1 MFSFFKKSKTN
12 FENLQIDFHNH
23 ILPGIDDGAKDANDS
38 YNLRIGLQ
46 ERGFEKCVYT
56 PHIYTEIHPNNPE
69 SISNAYNTLFQDT
82 TYSDAF
88 KSDRFAAEY
97 MIDENF
103 KDALNNNK
111 SLLCI
116 KDKKVLIE
124 FSTLQLPF
132 FAEETIFNLR
142 LLGYTP
148 IIAHPERYNYMFN
161 NTTSNLTYTQLKDM
175 GCEFQLNLLSLVG
188 MYGNI
193 SKQASI
199 YLLKNQLYDYAA
211 TDVHNSMHLR
221 FLDKLIQSSVW
232 NKWSKYPFK
241 NQNLI

>member
-23 ILPGIDDGAKDANDS
+23 ILPGIDDGAKDVSDS

-46 ERGFEKCVYT
+46 ERGFERCVYT
-56 PHIYTEIHPNNPE
+56 PHIYSEIHPNNPE
-69 SISNAYNTLFQDT
+69 TISNAYHTLFENS
-82 TYSDAF
+82 TYSNAF
-88 KSDRFAAEY
+88 KNDSFAAEY

-103 KDALNNNK
+103 KDALNSNNP
-111 SLLCI
+111 LLCI

-148 IIAHPERYNYMFN
+148 IIAHPERYNYMHKNANSGLTFN
-161 NTTSNLTYTQLKDM
+161 QLKDM
-175 GCEFQLNLLSLVG
+175 GCEFQLNLLSIVG
-188 MYGNI
+188 MYGEL
-193 SKQASI
+193 SKEIAI
-199 YLLKNQLYDYAA
+199 YLLKYDFYDYAA
-211 TDVHNSMHLR
+211 TDVHNTFHIR
-221 FLDKLIQSSVW
+221 HLDKLIQSTIW

>member
-1 MFSFFKKSKTN
+1 MFSFFIKSNTN
-12 FENLQIDFHNH
+12 FEHLHIDFHNH
-23 ILPGIDDGAKDANDS
+23 ILPGIDDGAKDVNDS

-46 ERGFEKCVYT
+46 ERGFERCLYT
-56 PHIYTEIHPNNPE
+56 PHIYTEIHPNTPE
-69 SISNAYNTLFQDT
+69 TISNSYNTLFENC
-82 TYSDAF
+82 TYSNAF
-88 KSDRFAAEY
+88 KSDSFAAEY

-103 KDALNNNK
+103 KNALNSNNP
-111 SLLCI
+111 LLCI

-175 GCEFQLNLLSLVG
+175 GCDFQLNLLSLMG
-188 MYGNI
+188 MYGDI

-199 YLLKNQLYDYAA
+199 YLLNKQFYDYAA

-221 FLDKLIQSSVW
+221 YLDKLIQSSIW

>member
-12 FENLQIDFHNH
+12 FENLHIDLHNH

-38 YNLRIGLQ
+38 YDLRIGLQ
-46 ERGFEKCVYT
+46 ERGFEKCIYT
-56 PHIYTEIHPNNPE
+56 PHIYTEIHPNTPE
-69 SISNAYNTLFQDT
+69 SISNAYNTLLENS

-88 KSDRFAAEY
+88 KRDRYAAEY

-103 KDALNNNK
+103 KNAINSNND
-111 SLLCI
+111 LLCI

-124 FSTLQLPF
+124 FSTLQFPF
-132 FAEETIFNLR
+132 FADEAIFNLR

-148 IIAHPERYNYMFN
+148 IIAHPERCNYMYKNTNSGLTFN
-161 NTTSNLTYTQLKDM
+161 QLKDM

-188 MYGNI
+188 MYGEI

-211 TDVHNSMHLR
+211 SDVHNNMHLR
-221 FLDKLIQSSVW
+221 YLDNLIHSNIW

>member
-12 FENLQIDFHNH
+12 FEHLQIDFHNH
-23 ILPGIDDGAKDANDS
+23 ILPAIDDGAKDANDS
-38 YNLRIGLQ
+38 YHLRIGLQ
-46 ERGFEKCVYT
+46 ERGFEKCIYT
-56 PHIYTEIHPNNPE
+56 PHIYTEIHPNTLE
-69 SISNAYNTLFQDT
+69 SISNTYNSLFQNT
-82 TYSDAF
+82 TYSNAF
-88 KSDRFAAEY
+88 KKDSFAAEY

-103 KDALNNNK
+103 KNALNSNNP
-111 SLLCI
+111 LLCI

-148 IIAHPERYNYMFN
+148 IIAHPERYNYMHKNTNSGLTFN
-161 NTTSNLTYTQLKDM
+161 QLKDM

-188 MYGNI
+188 MYGELSKDI
-193 SKQASI
+193 SI
-199 YLLKNQLYDYAA
+199 HLLNKLMYDYAS
-211 TDVHNSMHLR
+211 TDLHNFLHLR
-221 FLDKLIQSSVW
+221 NLDILIQSSIW
-232 NKWSKYPFK
+232 NKYCKYPFK

>member
-12 FENLQIDFHNH
+12 FEHLKIDFHNH
-23 ILPGIDDGAKDANDS
+23 ILPGIDDGAEDADDS
-38 YNLRIGLQ
+38 YHLRIGLQ
-46 ERGFEKCVYT
+46 ERGFEKCIYT
-56 PHIYTEIHPNNPE
+56 PHIYTEIHPNTPA
-69 SISNAYNTLFQDT
+69 SISNAYNTLFQNT

-88 KSDRFAAEY
+88 KSDSFAAEY

-103 KDALNNNK
+103 KNELNNNNP
-111 SLLCI
+111 LMCI

-161 NTTSNLTYTQLKDM
+161 NPNSNLTYTQLKDM

-188 MYGNI
+188 MYGDI
-193 SKQASI
+193 SKQAAI
-199 YLLKNQLYDYAA
+199 YLLKNQFYDYTA

-221 FLDKLIQSSVW
+221 YLDKLMHSFIW

>member
-12 FENLQIDFHNH
+12 FEHLQIDFHNH

-46 ERGFEKCVYT
+46 ERGFEKSVYT
-56 PHIYTEIHPNNPE
+56 PHIYTEIHPNNPA
-69 SISNAYNTLFQDT
+69 SISNAYNTLFQNS
-82 TYSDAF
+82 TYSNAF
-88 KSDRFAAEY
+88 KNDSFAAEY

-103 KDALNNNK
+103 KNALNGNIP
-111 SLLCI
+111 LLCI

-148 IIAHPERYNYMFN
+148 IIAHPERYHYMFN
-161 NTTSNLTYTQLKDM
+161 NTNSNLTYTQLKDM
-175 GCEFQLNLLSLVG
+175 GCELQLNLLSLVG
-188 MYGNI
+188 MYGDI
-193 SKQASI
+193 SKQASM

-221 FLDKLIQSSVW
+221 YLDKLIQSSIW

>member
-12 FENLQIDFHNH
+12 FEHLQIDFHNH

-56 PHIYTEIHPNNPE
+56 PHIYTEIHPNTPA
-69 SISNAYNTLFQDT
+69 SISNAYNTLFQNS
-82 TYSDAF
+82 TYSNAF
-88 KSDRFAAEY
+88 KNDSFAAEY

-103 KDALNNNK
+103 KNALNSNNP
-111 SLLCI
+111 LLCI

-148 IIAHPERYNYMFN
+148 IIAHPERYNFMFN
-161 NTTSNLTYTQLKDM
+161 NTNTNITYTQLKDM
-175 GCEFQLNLLSLVG
+175 GCEFQLNLLTLVG
-188 MYGNI
+188 MYGDI
-193 SKQASI
+193 SKKASI

-211 TDVHNSMHLR
+211 TDVHNSMHLKY
-221 FLDKLIQSSVW
+221 LDKLIYSAIW
-232 NKWSKYPFK
+232 NKYCKYPFN

>member
-1 MFSFFKKSKTN
+1 MLSFFKKSKTN
-12 FENLQIDFHNH
+12 FEHLQIDFHNH

-38 YNLRIGLQ
+38 YHLRIGLH
-46 ERGFEKCVYT
+46 ERGFERCVYT
-56 PHIYTEIHPNNPE
+56 PHIYTEIHPNTPA
-69 SISNAYNTLFQDT
+69 SISNAYNTQFQNT
-82 TYSDAF
+82 IYSDAF
-88 KSDRFAAEY
+88 KNDSFAAEY

-103 KDALNNNK
+103 KNALK
-111 SLLCI
+111 SKEPLLCI

-148 IIAHPERYNYMFN
+148 IIAHPERYNYIFN
-161 NTTSNLTYTQLKDM
+161 NSNSSLTYTQLKDM

-188 MYGNI
+188 MYGDI
-193 SKQASI
+193 SKKASI
-199 YLLKNQLYDYAA
+199 YLLKKQFYDYAA
-211 TDVHNSMHLR
+211 TDVHNSMHLTY
-221 FLDKLIQSSVW
+221 LDNLLHSSIW
-232 NKWSKYPFK
+232 NKYCKYPFI

>member
-1 MFSFFKKSKTN
+1 MFSFFKKSNTN

-23 ILPGIDDGAKDANDS
+23 ILPGIDDGAKDTSDS
-38 YNLRIGLQ
+38 SNLRAAIQ
-46 ERGFEKCVYT
+46 ELGFEKSIYT
-56 PHIYTEIHPNNPE
+56 PHIYTEIHPNTPKT
-69 SISNAYNTLFQDT
+69 ISNAYSTLFENKT
-82 TYSDAF
+82 FSNAF
-88 KSDRFAAEY
+88 KNDTYAAEY

-103 KDALNNNK
+103 KNAIHSNNP
-111 SLLCI
+111 LLCI

-148 IIAHPERYNYMFN
+148 IIAHPERYNYMYKNANSGLTFN
-161 NTTSNLTYTQLKDM
+161 QLKDM

-188 MYGNI
+188 MYGDLSKDI
-193 SKQASI
+193 SI
-199 YLLKNQLYDYAA
+199 HLLKNNLYDYAA
-211 TDVHNSMHLR
+211 TDVHNIFHTRNLA
-221 FLDKLIQSSVW
+221 KLIQSNIW
-232 NKWSKYPFK
+232 NKWNKYPFK